1 MSKAADLANLIGNI
15 NAGGGGVNRNLIING
30 AMNVAQRSTS
40 VADLGDT
47 NKTAAY
53 LTIDRM
59 YMNTGNTAGRMTMSQ
74 DSSAPEGFANSLKL
88 DCTTADT
95 SVASNE
101 AVFLQTNFE
110 GQNLQVLK
118 KGTSSAVPVTVSFY
132 VKGNA
137 SATYVCELYDYD
149 NTRQISQTFNV
160 TTDWTRVELT
170 FVGDTTGTLDDD
182 NALSFAINIWL
193 HAGTNFNPVSGTLST
208 SWTSVT
214 SATRAVGISS
224 ILDSTDRT
232 FFITGWQ
239 MEVGQNPTEFEHE
252 PFDRTLTKCERY
264 FQRSFHTASNSGNS
278 QTYPGT
284 ITALATA
291 NNSLDFQVQFRT
303 QLRTAPTFTFYR
315 AGASGDM
322 YNVDNAGTLSSV
334 SLSQNWFDANGMGG
348 LITSGTPFSTNTRYG
363 FDYDMDAEL

>member
-1 MSKAADLANLIGNI
+1 MSKAAELANLIGNI
-15 NAGGGGVNRNLIING
+15 NAGGGGTDRNIIING
-30 AMNVAQRSTS
+30 AMNVAQRGTSSTGIS
-40 VADLGDT
+40 SGGYYTVDRFKVST
-47 NKTAAY
+47 NS
-53 LTIDRM
+53 
-59 YMNTGNTAGRMTMSQ
+59 AGRSTMTQ
-74 DSSAPEGFANSLKL
+74 EAITDLPGFANAIKL
-88 DCTTADT
+88 DCTTTDT
-95 SVASNE
+95 SLDTGE
-101 AVFLQTNFE
+101 YLQLSQYIE
-110 GQNLQVLK
+110 GQNLQTFA
-118 KGTSSAVPVTVSFY
+118 KGTSDAKPMTVSFY
-132 VKGNA
+132 VKGNGN
-137 SATYVCELYDYD
+137 ATYMCELYDGD
-149 NTRQISQTFNV
+149 NGRRSGIQFSV
-160 TTDWTRVELT
+160 TSSWNRVSLT
-170 FVGDTTGTLDDD
+170 FDGDTTGAFDDD
-182 NALSFAINIWL
+182 NALSLYLNLWL
-193 HAGTNFNPVSGTLST
+193 AAGSGYSGGSYTANTWASN
-208 SWTSVT
+208 VN
-214 SATRAVGISS
+214 ANRAVGADNFYS
-224 ILDSTDRT
+224 STDNE
-232 FFITGWQ
+232 FFITGFQ
-239 MEVGQNPTEFEHE
+239 MEVGQNATTFEHE